1 MRCHG
6 LPGDDVGSGVEAGV
20 DAGGEAGVGAGV
32 GDVNQRSQPGG
43 RGTNFEVVS
52 R

>member
-1 MRCHG
+1 MKCHG

-20 DAGGEAGVGAGV
+20 GNVY
-32 GDVNQRSQPGG
+32 QRSRPGG